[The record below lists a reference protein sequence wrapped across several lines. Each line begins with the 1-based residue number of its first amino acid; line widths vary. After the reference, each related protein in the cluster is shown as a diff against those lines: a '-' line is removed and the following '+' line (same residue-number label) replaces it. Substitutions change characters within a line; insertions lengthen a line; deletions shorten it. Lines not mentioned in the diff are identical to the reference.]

1 MTTFV
6 SLALAFSRLHRWYFS
21 TNVSTKWF
29 HLEPKTVTICKR
41 KTFHKEPSL
50 LQTPKRISINNKNIK
65 DFKQLKTFF
74 FLQKLKHIVKLV
86 LNEVPNS
93 RVAVTNRKQPWKK
106 KHTNK
111 MSTSISNQEHLYRL
125 RFSSISSSWK
135 RKQRCLQHRQANKTI
150 NKLFVCFLTA
160 KSHIF

>member
-1 MTTFV
+1 MAKSWLIYLDRSQCGRKENRQPQSTTNLPKGTNIPQPASLAERPESGGRPYMTTFV
-6 SLALAFSRLHRWYFS
+6 SLVLAFSRLHRWYFS

-74 FLQKLKHIVKLV
+74 FF
-86 LNEVPNS
+86 
-93 RVAVTNRKQPWKK
+93 A
-106 KHTNK
+106 
-111 MSTSISNQEHLYRL
+111 
-125 RFSSISSSWK
+125 
-135 RKQRCLQHRQANKTI
+135 KT
-150 NKLFVCFLTA
+150 KTYCKTGTE
-160 KSHIF
+160 